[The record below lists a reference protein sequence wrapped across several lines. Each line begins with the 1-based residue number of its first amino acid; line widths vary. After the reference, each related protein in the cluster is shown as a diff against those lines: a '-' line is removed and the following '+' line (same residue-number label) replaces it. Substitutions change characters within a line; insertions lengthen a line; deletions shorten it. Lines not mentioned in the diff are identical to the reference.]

1 MGAAV
6 RVSGPLAGFRPSRL
20 RNISSSWLAN
30 WGSDRPAPTVAAQ
43 ASIENFPPCSAWN
56 SACIGVSARSAHEPD
71 VMEDVMNK
79 QMIVLA
85 SLAVGAASTAFVSAA
100 EARGG
105 GRGGHFH
112 FHASRVWTPTFE
124 KPREEPYVVRRKV
137 IEKTYVEKKT
147 VTASV
152 KTVDAKGRQYDPASK
167 VWFDG
172 KGQCWSGKEA
182 FALKNGVWFYGDA
195 RWYEVNGAWKTNA
208 AEAPATI
215 DCEASP
221 IFAAKL
227 QGAPKTETRKT
238 VGENTGEKA
247 RPVKKTTAASGPAI
261 KVAGQTAEEPA
272 RSGEAPKATE
282 CKKYFPNVGEMLSVP
297 CGK

>member
-1 MGAAV
+1 
-6 RVSGPLAGFRPSRL
+6 
-20 RNISSSWLAN
+20 
-30 WGSDRPAPTVAAQ
+30 
-43 ASIENFPPCSAWN
+43 
-56 SACIGVSARSAHEPD
+56 
-71 VMEDVMNK
+71 MEDVMNK

-105 GRGGHFH
+105 GGRGGGHHVHFY
-112 FHASRVWTPTFE
+112 RPVWTPTFQKTYE
-124 KPREEPYVVRRKV
+124 QPVVVRRKV
-137 IEKTYVEKKT
+137 IEKTYVEKKPVT
-147 VTASV
+147 VTV
-152 KTVDAKGRQYDPASK
+152 KYVDAKGRQYDPASK

-195 RWYEVNGAWKTNA
+195 RWYKVNGAWKTNA

-227 QGAPKTETRKT
+227 QDGPKTETRKN
-238 VGENTGEKA
+238 VGENGGEKA
-247 RPVKKTTAASGPAI
+247 RPVKKTTAAPASAI
-261 KVAGQTAEEPA
+261 KVARQAADEPA

-282 CKKYFPNVGEMLSVP
+282 CKKYFPSVGEMLPVP